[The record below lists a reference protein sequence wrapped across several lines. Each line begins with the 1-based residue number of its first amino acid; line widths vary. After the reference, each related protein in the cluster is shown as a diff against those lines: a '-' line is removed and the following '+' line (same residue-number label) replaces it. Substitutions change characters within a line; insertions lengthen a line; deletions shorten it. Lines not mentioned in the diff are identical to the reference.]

1 VNDEPGALF
10 DVLKH
15 FAERGINLKTIQTQ
29 PMSGEDWN
37 RLFYIEVSGHV
48 TDRAV
53 ITALEEI
60 KRQAKLLKVLGS
72 FPS

>member
-1 VNDEPGALF
+1 
-10 DVLKH
+10 
-15 FAERGINLKTIQTQ
+15 
-29 PMSGEDWN
+29 MSGEDWN